1 MYPMK
6 PFLTFLTLSLVIL
19 TCEAQTR
26 FQMGG
31 QQVTSSAHRLYV
43 NDQMKTR
50 PSRFTFRTVNEA
62 LLFAQASFLS
72 DATEGSNLLLQHRP
86 ACRNTTRNS
95 SQSFAS

>member
-1 MYPMK
+1 MK

-43 NDQMKTR
+43 NDTMC
-50 PSRFTFRTVNEA
+50 
-62 LLFAQASFLS
+62 
-72 DATEGSNLLLQHRP
+72 LQHIICLSKDSVTNLTLLWNIEVIRLLNLTKSMTGF
-86 ACRNTTRNS
+86 CERIGQTCCLQRG
-95 SQSFAS
+95 